1 MAKMMIERVRTVGLD
16 ISIEFKF
23 SGKKSRTHDTCTYQL
38 IYLRKMKSPRIQDH
52 FIEELFSTY
61 QKRETDITS
70 YEDLIAAS
78 IRTGFDKKESKQ
90 VTIAVK
96 KLI

>member
-23 SGKKSRTHDTCTYQL
+23 SGKKGRTHDTHQL
-38 IYLRKMKSPRIQDH
+38 IYLRKIKSPRIQDH

-78 IRTGFDKKESKQ
+78 IRTGLDKKESKQ
-90 VTIAVK
+90 VIIAVK

>member
-23 SGKKSRTHDTCTYQL
+23 SDKKSRTHDTRQL

-78 IRTGFDKKESKQ
+78 IRTGLDKKESKQ
-90 VTIAVK
+90 VIIAVK